1 MVPITGTQIFGGQVA
16 FLVIY
21 MPTLTNR
28 IYNWITLTRTQETAR
43 LASVPTNQICDMR
56 LLNGQIRGV
65 GRLFAIAVA

>member
-21 MPTLTNR
+21 MPTITNR
-28 IYNWITLTRTQETAR
+28 TYNWITRTQETTM
-43 LASVPTNQICDMR
+43 LASVPTNQVCDMR